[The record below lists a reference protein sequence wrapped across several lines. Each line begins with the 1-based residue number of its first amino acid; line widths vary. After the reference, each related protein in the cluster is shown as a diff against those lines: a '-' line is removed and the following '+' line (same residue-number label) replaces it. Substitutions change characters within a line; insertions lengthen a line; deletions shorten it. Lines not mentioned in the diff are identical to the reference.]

1 MLSKFIKNIN
11 LGKIFGR
18 HKRSY
23 ENAEI
28 VSEVY
33 KAVIACHRCGQKLRI
48 PVFEN
53 KRLRVNC
60 SKCKHEF
67 VFDCQRFRARKK
79 MLLRLM
85 VGLSLIMLITDFVIP
100 IYLLPKINSFE
111 SNYKKT
117 YEAKIQNEQ
126 IEFSKKKESLQER
139 YAKEIQSI
147 NPVQL
152 KLKADEHYSKI
163 WDERRN
169 YESKYAITLREKAQ
183 LEMLSLSKDKTRSI
197 EDIISGIA
205 AKAAPRNSTINVH
218 ALSNGYG
225 LDIDFDMSE
234 VSSGEGGTRT
244 KHQSVD
250 SLRKDVI
257 RLISKVT
264 NDVYQF
270 CQKLDLEYISIGCRR
285 YVRQYNEYKSYSGE
299 ANTVLYKIRIEK
311 KDLYELS
318 NNPFLDTYS
327 TTKYF
332 KVEEDEF
339 SIITISNR
347 E

>member
-1 MLSKFIKNIN
+1 MTSEFIKKLN
-11 LGKIFGR
+11 LGKLFR
-18 HKRSY
+18 RNKRSY
-23 ENAEI
+23 EDAEI
-28 VSEVY
+28 INEVY
-33 KAVIACHRCGQKLRI
+33 KTIVTCRRCGQKLRV

-53 KRLRVNC
+53 EKLRINC

-67 VFDCQRFRARKK
+67 VFDCQRYRSRKK
-79 MLLRLM
+79 LLAWLVLCLFLIALM
-85 VGLSLIMLITDFVIP
+85 VDVAIP
-100 IYLLPKINSFE
+100 VYLLPKISFFE
-111 SNYKKT
+111 SNLKKD
-117 YEAKIQNEQ
+117 YETKIKNAQ
-126 IEFSKKKESLQER
+126 IEFSKEKEQLQEK
-139 YAKEIQSI
+139 YTKEIQSI
-147 NPVQL
+147 DPAQL
-152 KLKADEHYSKI
+152 RINADEHYAKI
-163 WDERRN
+163 WEERRN
-169 YESKYAITLREKAQ
+169 YESKYAITPREKAQ
-183 LEMLSLSKDKTRSI
+183 LEMLSLSKDKTKSI

-205 AKAAPRNSTINVH
+205 SKAAPRNSTINVH

-234 VSSGEGGTRT
+234 ISSGEDGTST
-244 KHQSVD
+244 KHQSID
-250 SLRKDVI
+250 SLRKDVV

-270 CQKLDLEYISIGCRR
+270 CQKLDLEYISIGCRH

-299 ANTVLYKIRIEK
+299 ANTILYKIRIEK
-311 KDLYELS
+311 KDLYELR

-339 SIITISNR
+339 SNITISNR